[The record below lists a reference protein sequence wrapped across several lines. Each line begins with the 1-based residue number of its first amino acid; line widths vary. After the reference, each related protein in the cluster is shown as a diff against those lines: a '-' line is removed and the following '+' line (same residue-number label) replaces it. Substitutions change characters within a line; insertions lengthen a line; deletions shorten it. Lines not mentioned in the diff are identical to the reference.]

1 MDARPLGVSLLSP
14 EDDCDIK
21 RVSPEKSLDR
31 VFYLRT
37 FGQLKLSVEMGDTEI
52 CAHVMEA
59 KKLTRRK
66 FQACDSYVKLAMVP
80 DGDPE
85 RRQKTRTVCDCRSPV
100 FQEFFTFPLVPADV
114 QKRLLFA
121 IWNRNGQESQRELLG
136 CLSFGIKSLLDSDK
150 VVRGWYYLLSAEL
163 GRTKHL
169 KVASQCVKRGRGKSE
184 ANRVLLPSVF
194 NAGNVLGPTDQQL
207 TAEVASCLSHRASAM
222 MEFALDLD
230 EASSKSSGDG
240 EKMRSE
246 PQSERIKEQEYRAAQ
261 GATVVEVVKSRG
273 VAAER
278 GRVGRRRCRS
288 KTMVYDIQDQTS
300 KEAPRDIL
308 GLTLRPP
315 LRRRTCSESSISRN
329 IGENTR
335 DRPSADPNLHPGASN
350 KATGSEWGLLR
361 PDGSAGYCTS
371 AMVYA
376 PFVSWAQDDDG
387 NEANQK
393 PKTTNLA
400 KDVKSRLRFL
410 KRTPLYPPGILDK
423 LNNMFVRPSVEE
435 VRKWSQSLE
444 KLLTHKYG
452 RAAFLHFLKSEFSQ
466 ENLEFWVACEE
477 YKRLKSPT
485 KLSLHAQRIYDEFV
499 TTHAP
504 KEVNLN
510 SRARECTMAALCH
523 PGPEAFDLAQRC
535 IYGLMEQD
543 SYPRFLRS
551 QLYLDLLTP
560 SSPVRASF
568 LSSPIYSSTKPR

>member
-1 MDARPLGVSLLSP
+1 
-14 EDDCDIK
+14 
-21 RVSPEKSLDR
+21 
-31 VFYLRT
+31 
-37 FGQLKLSVEMGDTEI
+37 
-52 CAHVMEA
+52 
-59 KKLTRRK
+59 
-66 FQACDSYVKLAMVP
+66 MVP
-80 DGDPE
+80 DGDQE

-100 FQEFFTFPLVPADV
+100 FQEFFIFPLVPADV
-114 QKRLLFA
+114 QKRLLFTV
-121 IWNRNGQESQRELLG
+121 WNRNGRERQRELLG
-136 CLSFGIKSLLDSDK
+136 CMSFGIKSLLDSDK

-169 KVASQCVKRGRGKSE
+169 KVASQCVKRGRGTSE
-184 ANRVLLPSVF
+184 PRRVLLPSVF

-207 TAEVASCLSHRASAM
+207 TAEVASCLNHRPSAI
-222 MEFALDLD
+222 MEFALGSE
-230 EASSKSSGDG
+230 EASSKSSSDG

-246 PQSERIKEQEYRAAQ
+246 PQSENLKEQEYSAAQ
-261 GATVVEVVKSRG
+261 GVTVVEEEESRS

-278 GRVGRRRCRS
+278 GRVGRPLHRAKGQMS
-288 KTMVYDIQDQTS
+288 K
-300 KEAPRDIL
+300 KAPRDIPSL
-308 GLTLRPP
+308 AMRPL
-315 LRRRTCSESSISRN
+315 LRRRTRSESSMSRN
-329 IGENTR
+329 IGENTPNR
-335 DRPSADPNLHPGASN
+335 VSPDQNLHPGASN
-350 KATGSEWGLLR
+350 KATGSDWELLQ
-361 PDGSAGYCTS
+361 PDGSAGYWTS
-371 AMVYA
+371 AM
-376 PFVSWAQDDDG
+376 DDDG

-452 RAAFLHFLKSEFSQ
+452 HAAFLHFLKSEFSQ

-477 YKRLKSPT
+477 YKRLKSPA
-485 KLSLHAQRIYDEFV
+485 KLSVRAQRIYDEFV
-499 TTHAP
+499 TTQAP

-510 SRARECTMAALCH
+510 SHARECTMAALCH

-568 LSSPIYSSTKPR
+568 LSSPSYSSTKPR